1 LQQISSPLSH
11 NHGNLNSL
19 SLIYTLVLAR
29 ELRRRDD
36 EDDDD
41 DDEDDQDNRH
51 AVDKREII
59 VRACDRR
66 RSHQDH
72 RI

>member
-19 SLIYTLVLAR
+19 SLSLIYTLVLAQ

-36 EDDDD
+36 EDD